1 MKKEETNIIELT
13 EESMESMVYTI
24 RGVKVMLDFDLA
36 RIYGYETRAFNQ
48 QVQRNIEKFPEDF
61 MFQLTVEEV
70 DKISRCQNVTAI
82 KSSMESEDLVR
93 SKNLTSRN
101 AECEKSTNSSMES
114 EEISVSQ
121 NVTSI
126 KSSMESEE
134 ITRSK
139 NLTSIMQTK
148 GTKGGRTY
156 HPYAFTEQG
165 IYMLMTVLKGELA
178 VQQSIKLVRL
188 FKRMKDYISESKN
201 LIDISQL
208 FALINTVSS
217 NTRRIGTIEES
228 LDVVMGYFMDPLKYK
243 DFAILNGR
251 KLDAD
256 LAYQEIYFFAKHS
269 VLVIDDYIGLKTLD
283 LLRACREGT
292 SIIICSDNKA
302 KNKVTDDFI
311 NDFIEQTGLSL
322 TLKKNNGV
330 FHDRFIVVDYGF
342 DSETIYH
349 CGASSKDA
357 GEKVSV
363 IATIERKEFYHPLI
377 EKIVG

>member
-1 MKKEETNIIELT
+1 MDE
-13 EESMESMVYTI
+13 
-24 RGVKVMLDFDLA
+24 
-36 RIYGYETRAFNQ
+36 
-48 QVQRNIEKFPEDF
+48 
-61 MFQLTVEEV
+61 
-70 DKISRCQNVTAI
+70 ISRCKNSTTIKSPIESEQLVISQNV
-82 KSSMESEDLVR
+82 
-93 SKNLTSRN
+93 TSRN

-342 DSETIYH
+342 DSEKFYH

-363 IATIERKEFYHPLI
+363 IVVIENTEVYRPLI

>member
-1 MKKEETNIIELT
+1 MEKEETNIIELT

-36 RIYGYETRAFNQ
+36 RIYGYSTKAFNQ
-48 QVQRNIEKFPEDF
+48 QVKNNIGKFPPDF
-61 MFQLTVEEV
+61 MFQLTSEEV
-70 DKISRCQNVTAI
+70 DEISRLKNFTAI
-82 KSSMESEDLVR
+82 KNSMESEDLVM

-101 AECEKSTNSSMES
+101 NNFFAG
-114 EEISVSQ
+114 Q
-121 NVTSI
+121 
-126 KSSMESEE
+126 
-134 ITRSK
+134 
-139 NLTSIMQTK
+139 
-148 GTKGGRTY
+148 KGGTRKL
-156 HPYAFTEQG
+156 PYAFTEQG
-165 IYMLMTVLKGELA
+165 IYMLMTVLKGEIA

-188 FKRMKDYISESKN
+188 FKRMKDYISESNN
-201 LIDISQL
+201 LIDVSQM
-208 FALINTVSS
+208 FALINTVYD
-217 NTRRIGTIEES
+217 NRRRLGVAEEK

-243 DFAILNGR
+243 DFALLNGR

-256 LAYQEIYFFAKHS
+256 LAYQEIYFFAQHS

-342 DSETIYH
+342 DSEVIYL

-357 GEKVSV
+357 GEKVSAIV
-363 IATIERKEFYHPLI
+363 TIERREVYHPLI

>member
-1 MKKEETNIIELT
+1 MEKEETNIIELT
-13 EESMESMVYTI
+13 EENIESMVYTI

-36 RIYGYETRAFNQ
+36 RIYGYSTRAFNQ

-61 MFQLTVEEV
+61 MFQLTCEEV
-70 DKISRCQNVTAI
+70 DEISRSKKSATI
-82 KSSMESEDLVR
+82 KSPIESEQLV
-93 SKNLTSRN
+93 
-101 AECEKSTNSSMES
+101 
-114 EEISVSQ
+114 ISQ
-121 NVTSI
+121 NVTS
-126 KSSMESEE
+126 
-134 ITRSK
+134 R
-139 NLTSIMQTK
+139 NNNFFAGQ
-148 GTKGGRTY
+148 KGGTRKL
-156 HPYAFTEQG
+156 PYAFTEQG

-201 LIDISQL
+201 LIDVSQL
-208 FALINTVSS
+208 FALINTVYD
-217 NTRRIGTIEES
+217 NRKRLGVVEET

-256 LAYQEIYFFAKHS
+256 LAYQEIYFFAQHS
-269 VLVIDDYIGLKTLD
+269 VLVIDDYISLKTLD

-330 FHDRFIVVDYGF
+330 FHDRFIIVDYGF
-342 DSETIYH
+342 DSETIYL

-363 IATIERKEFYHPLI
+363 IATIERKEVYHPLI

>member
-1 MKKEETNIIELT
+1 MEKQETNIIELT

-48 QVQRNIEKFPEDF
+48 QVKNNIEKFPPDF
-61 MFQLTVEEV
+61 MFQLTAEEV
-70 DKISRCQNVTAI
+70 NEISRCQNVTTI
-82 KSSMESEDLVR
+82 KSP
-93 SKNLTSRN
+93 
-101 AECEKSTNSSMES
+101 
-114 EEISVSQ
+114 I
-121 NVTSI
+121 
-126 KSSMESEE
+126 ESEE

-139 NLTSIMQTK
+139 NLTSIMQAK
-148 GTKGGRTY
+148 GMKGGRTY
-156 HPYAFTEQG
+156 RPYAFTEQG

-201 LIDISQL
+201 LIDVSQL
-208 FALINTVSS
+208 FALINTVHS
-217 NTRRIGTIEES
+217 NTRRLGAAEEK

-256 LAYQEIYFFAKHS
+256 LAYQEIYFFAQHS

-342 DSETIYH
+342 DSETIYL

-363 IATIERKEFYHPLI
+363 ITTIERKEFYHPLI

>member
-1 MKKEETNIIELT
+1 MEKQETNIIELT

-36 RIYGYETRAFNQ
+36 RIYGYETKRFNE
-48 QVQRNIEKFPEDF
+48 QVKNNIEKFPPDF
-61 MFQLTVEEV
+61 MFQLTCEEV
-70 DKISRCQNVTAI
+70 DEISRSKKSATI
-82 KSSMESEDLVR
+82 K
-93 SKNLTSRN
+93 
-101 AECEKSTNSSMES
+101 SSMES
-114 EEISVSQ
+114 EEISASQ

-126 KSSMESEE
+126 KSPMESEE

-139 NLTSIMQTK
+139 NLTSIMQAK

-156 HPYAFTEQG
+156 RPYAFTEQG

-188 FKRMKDYISESKN
+188 FKRMKDYFSESKN
-201 LIDISQL
+201 LIDVSQL
-208 FALINTVSS
+208 FALINTVHS
-217 NTRRIGTIEES
+217 NARRLAIAEEK

-269 VLVIDDYIGLKTLD
+269 VLVIDDYISLKTLD

-330 FHDRFIVVDYGF
+330 FHDRFIIVDYGF
-342 DSETIYH
+342 DGETIYL

-363 IATIERKEFYHPLI
+363 IVTIERKEVYRPLI

>member
-1 MKKEETNIIELT
+1 MEKEETNIIELT

-36 RIYGYETRAFNQ
+36 RIYGYSTKAFNQ
-48 QVQRNIEKFPEDF
+48 QVKNNIEKFPPDF
-61 MFQLTVEEV
+61 MFQLTSEEV
-70 DKISRCQNVTAI
+70 DEISRSKNLTTI
-82 KSSMESEDLVR
+82 KSSTESEDLVR

-101 AECEKSTNSSMES
+101 SNFFAG
-114 EEISVSQ
+114 Q
-121 NVTSI
+121 
-126 KSSMESEE
+126 
-134 ITRSK
+134 
-139 NLTSIMQTK
+139 
-148 GTKGGRTY
+148 KGGTRKL
-156 HPYAFTEQG
+156 PYAFTEQG
-165 IYMLMTVLKGELA
+165 IYMLMTVLKGEIA

-188 FKRMKDYISESKN
+188 FKRMKDYISESNN
-201 LIDISQL
+201 LIDVSQM
-208 FALINTVSS
+208 FALINTVYD
-217 NTRRIGTIEES
+217 NRRRLGVAEEK

-243 DFAILNGR
+243 DFALLNGR

-256 LAYQEIYFFAKHS
+256 LAYQEIYFFAQHS

-342 DSETIYH
+342 DSETIYL

-357 GEKVSV
+357 GEKVSAIV
-363 IATIERKEFYHPLI
+363 TIERREVYHPLI

>member
-1 MKKEETNIIELT
+1 MEKEETNIIELT

-36 RIYGYETRAFNQ
+36 RIYGYTTKAFNQ
-48 QVQRNIEKFPEDF
+48 QVKNNIEKFPPDF
-61 MFQLTVEEV
+61 MFQLTIKEVEE
-70 DKISRCQNVTAI
+70 ISRCKNSTTI
-82 KSSMESEDLVR
+82 KSSTESEDLVR
-93 SKNLTSRN
+93 SKNLTPRIWN
-101 AECEKSTNSSMES
+101 
-114 EEISVSQ
+114 
-121 NVTSI
+121 TSN
-126 KSSMESEE
+126 
-134 ITRSK
+134 T
-139 NLTSIMQTK
+139 
-148 GTKGGRTY
+148 GGRTY
-156 HPYAFTEQG
+156 LPYAFTEQG

-201 LIDISQL
+201 LIDVSQL
-208 FALINTVSS
+208 FALINTVHD
-217 NTRRIGTIEES
+217 NRRRIGVAEEK

-342 DSETIYH
+342 DSETIYL

-363 IATIERKEFYHPLI
+363 IATIERKEVYHPLI